1 MRFERLNLQR
11 YGHFSGFELEFGAP
25 SNKGDFHLI
34 YGPNEAGKS
43 TLRDACIDF
52 LFGFERITPYSFK
65 HPNPTLL
72 IEAEI
77 SANGEKIEAQRIKR
91 DTDSFRSLSG
101 EPISESGLKAVLGD
115 VSRANYLQMFSLDE
129 DTLVEG
135 GNEILKSQGDLGAL
149 LFSAASGLSSI
160 SEALDNVQQDAEAFF
175 KPSGRKFR
183 LNAYK
188 ETLKQLKEQL
198 REIDLQASVYD
209 RLRKQTASAKTMHD
223 DAKAIRLKQQSRLQ
237 VLSALM
243 QASEVFRQYSRV
255 LEQLKPL
262 ENAPDVAHGIRN
274 EAEKLVQDF
283 AAGESKLNEMRQSLK
298 RLLEACEEIEPD
310 QVILENA
317 AAIGRLGEGDM
328 EARYQTS
335 SDIEHRQKEIEA
347 ADNEIGV
354 LLRKLGQE
362 NCAEPRSLLLN
373 VAVRGNLVELIE
385 QQSKIQVDLENATRE
400 LGKARDK
407 QADLQ
412 KQCDQFSNLQD
423 LSGASDLLETFKT
436 VADEGVRNSQKAYLE
451 DLRQECDEAVSN
463 LTPWKGAI
471 ESLQSL
477 VLPQAQLFQ
486 QLSVELEKLQA
497 KSQQQDVEISR
508 LELEIAGQSAMR
520 ESLQSASGLMDDEKA
535 KLIRQARDRAWADH
549 IGEFENGQPPSTEQL
564 QESAKAF
571 EVRMKEDDEASLLRL
586 AQSTEL
592 ASLKQ
597 VQVELAKNSA
607 RLRVGQEQ
615 KKALLSK
622 IEKISHRVAEIM
634 TGLGLP
640 ASTGLS
646 FLSGWLEKRETVLRQ
661 SGKLAKVE
669 AEFEGFENQ
678 RLIARK
684 NLLEQMQEAGII
696 EAGSEDQNDNSQ
708 GLIARCKLAVDDW
721 NNQKRLRGLAAKAHL
736 DAKADL
742 RQRERQHALLI
753 EAENAWQVQWAAALE
768 GSWMAGIKPVE
779 AKHMFQVMDDLEVQ
793 FSSIDKLQA
802 RIAAMELNRATYI
815 AEVNRLIQE
824 VGVDDDTRKQEPL
837 QIADQLRFQLARA
850 EEGQRRLQEQLDLVE
865 AQKLRLQQAEDR
877 FNVIKKRQQALCA
890 EIGVETQSELLA
902 QLKRGEEKKMLLMQ
916 AGQLGEN
923 LRKLLDADNLDV
935 ALEMVRGHCE
945 PPSKL
950 AELEQEHASLKQDEA
965 AEQENVMQLYH
976 QWKEAERQ
984 LAAVGDDGEAAQLEE
999 VRQVLL
1005 LQIEQE
1011 AHAYMR
1017 LMAGRLMV
1025 GEALRVYR
1033 DKHRSA
1039 MMQRASQAFVQITRE
1054 NFKGLTSAPGKNGD
1068 ILVGTRSDGSSIE
1081 ANQMSRGTRFQ
1092 LYLALRI
1099 AGHAEFAKSRETL
1112 PFFADDIL
1120 EPFDDDRSAETF
1132 KLLAE
1137 MSKLGQVVY
1146 LTHHQHLCQIAKDVC
1161 GEALQIHTLPGAKL
1175 VV

>member
-11 YGHFSGFELEFGAP
+11 YGHFSGFELEFGTP

-52 LFGFERITPYSFK
+52 LFGFERVTPYNFK

-77 SANGEKIEAQRIKR
+77 SANGEKISAQRIKR
-91 DTDSFRSLSG
+91 DKDGFLGSADQ
-101 EPISESGLKAVLGD
+101 PISEAGLKAVLGD

-160 SEALDNVQQDAEAFF
+160 SEALENVQQDAEAFF

-183 LNAYK
+183 LNEYK

-198 REIDLQASVYD
+198 RAIDMQASAYD
-209 RLRKQTASAKTMHD
+209 QKCKQAVSAKKLHD
-223 DAKAIRLKQQSRLQ
+223 DAKAIRLIQQSRSQ
-237 VLSALM
+237 ALSALM
-243 QASEVFRQYSRV
+243 QASEVYGQYNRI

-262 ENAPDVAHGIRN
+262 EDAPDVAEGIRN
-274 EAEKLVQDF
+274 EAEQLAREF
-283 AAGESKLNEMRQSLK
+283 AAGESGLDEMRQSLK

-310 QVILENA
+310 RVILENA
-317 AAIGRLGEGDM
+317 AAIARLSEGDL
-328 EARYQTS
+328 EARYRTS
-335 SDIEHRQKEIEA
+335 SDIEHRQKEIET

-354 LLRKLGQE
+354 LLRKLGQG
-362 NCAEPRSLLLN
+362 NCEEPRSLLLN
-373 VAVRGNLVELIE
+373 VAIRGNLADLIE
-385 QQSKIQVDLENATRE
+385 QQSKIQVDLENAARE
-400 LGKARDK
+400 LDKARDK
-407 QADLQ
+407 QMELK
-412 KQCDQFSNLQD
+412 KQCDQYSTLQD
-423 LSGASDLLETFKT
+423 LTGVSDQLEAFKT
-436 VADEGVRNSQKAYLE
+436 VADEGVRNSQKTYV
-451 DLRQECDEAVSN
+451 DGLRQEFDEAMSN
-463 LTPWKGAI
+463 LSPWKGGI
-471 ESLQSL
+471 ESLQNL
-477 VLPQAQLFQ
+477 ALPQAQVSQ
-486 QLSVELEKLQA
+486 QLSVELENLQA

-508 LELEIAGQSAMR
+508 LELEIAGQSAMQ

-535 KLIRQARDRAWADH
+535 KPIRQARDRAWADH
-549 IGEFENGQPPSTEQL
+549 IDKFENGQPPSNPQL

-571 EVRMKEDDEASLLRL
+571 EARMNEDDEASLLRL

-597 VQVELAKNSA
+597 VQVELAKNRA
-607 RLRVGQEQ
+607 HLQVVKEQ
-615 KKALLSK
+615 RKVLLSK
-622 IEKISHRVAEIM
+622 EKYTLDAIMEIM
-634 TGLGLP
+634 TGLELP

-646 FLSGWLEKRETVLRQ
+646 FLTGWLEKRETTLRQ
-661 SGKLAKVE
+661 SEKLAKAE
-669 AEFEGFENQ
+669 AEFDGFENQ
-678 RLIARK
+678 RQIARK
-684 NLLEQMQEAGII
+684 NLLEQMQKAGII
-696 EAGSEDQNDNSQ
+696 EAGNDDQNENTQ
-708 GLIARCKLAVDDW
+708 GLIAYCKSSVDDW
-721 NNQKRLRGLAAKAHL
+721 NNQARLRDLAEKALL
-736 DAKADL
+736 DAEADL
-742 RQRERQHALLI
+742 KQRERQHALMI
-753 EAENAWQVQWAAALE
+753 EAENAWQVLWATALA

-779 AKHMFQVMDDLEVQ
+779 AKHLFQVLDDLEAQ
-793 FSSIDKLQA
+793 FLSIDKLQA
-802 RIAAMELNRATYI
+802 RIAAMELNRSIYI
-815 AEVNRLIQE
+815 AEVNRLIQA
-824 VGVDDDTRKQEPL
+824 VGLDDDTQKQEPL
-837 QIADQLRFQLARA
+837 QIADQLRFRLARA
-850 EEGQRRLQEQLDLVE
+850 EEDQRRLQEQLALVE
-865 AQKLRLQQAEDR
+865 AQDSRLQQAEDR
-877 FNVIKKRQQALCA
+877 FNGIKKRQQALCA
-890 EIGVETQSELLA
+890 EIGVDTQNELLA
-902 QLKRGEEKKMLLMQ
+902 QLKRGEEKMQLLMQ
-916 AGQLGEN
+916 TRQLGEN
-923 LRKLLDADNLDV
+923 LRKLLNADNLV
-935 ALEMVRGHCE
+935 AALEIVQDQCE
-945 PPSKL
+945 PPAKL
-950 AELEQEHASLKQDEA
+950 QELEQEHASLKQDEA
-965 AEQENVMQLYH
+965 AEQENLAQLYH

-999 VRQVLL
+999 ARQVLL
-1005 LQIEQE
+1005 LQIEHE
-1011 AHAYMR
+1011 AHIYMR
-1017 LMAGRLMV
+1017 LMAGGLMV
-1025 GEALRVYR
+1025 GEALRAYR

-1039 MMQRASQAFVQITRE
+1039 MMQRASQAFVQITRG

-1068 ILVGTRSDGSSIE
+1068 ILVGMRSDGSSIE

-1161 GEALQIHTLPGAKL
+1161 GEALQIHTLPRANLAG
-1175 VV
+1175 